1 MLRTKI
7 PGALAFLLAVIVLGM
22 GANFPLGIA
31 PNQEGAL
38 KLMAAPV
45 PKAKA
50 ADRFRFLAFEGFDGK
65 FGLNWKPVRHDPTHI
80 SLTKNRGKLTI
91 TTQRGTIHA
100 DANARGE
107 PSAQNLFLLDNP
119 LAADIDFVMTTC
131 ISSFTPTVAYQ
142 QAGLLCYDD
151 DDNYAKFSYEFD
163 WSKGEGQRFM
173 LVLETAAKPEHF
185 SVETEPGLKQVWLRL
200 TKRGKNYEYSTSTD
214 GKQFTIHGT
223 KEWGD
228 GAPKKLGIL
237 AKNGGPD
244 GVPEVDACF
253 DFFELRSTGGE

>member
-7 PGALAFLLAVIVLGM
+7 VWATAVVLVVMVLGV
-22 GANFPLGIA
+22 GTDLFFGTSPGR
-31 PNQEGAL
+31 EGAP

-45 PKAKA
+45 PKTKV
-50 ADRFRFLAFEGFDGK
+50 ADRFRFVAFEGFDGK
-65 FGLNWKPVRHDPTHI
+65 LGLNWKPVRHDPTHI
-80 SLTKNRGKLTI
+80 SLTKHRGKLTI
-91 TTQRGTIHA
+91 TTQRGTIHGN
-100 DANARGE
+100 ANAQGE
-107 PSAQNLFLLDNP
+107 PSAQNLFLIDNP
-119 LAADIDFVMTTC
+119 LAGETDFVMTTC

-151 DDNYAKFSYEFD
+151 DDNYAKWSYEFD

-173 LVLETAAKPEHF
+173 LVLETAAKPEH
-185 SVETEPGLKQVWLRL
+185 SPVEAEPALKQVWLRL
-200 TKRGKNYEYSTSTD
+200 TKRGKSYEYATSTD

-253 DFFELRSTGGE
+253 DFFELRSKVGE